1 MNAYLSV
8 DSGEQLMRRVVV
20 KELNA
25 EMLCQ
30 VKSSVHQSMFAGAT
44 VVVLGCAHLLRAD
57 S

>member
-1 MNAYLSV
+1 VNAYLSV